1 MSSLGIVTVAEISP
15 VNGNRNGVNPY
26 AGTVR
31 TTKGSGV
38 MTDKTMNDNQDDKKP
53 MDIVAEQKLE
63 KWLKDVGLSD
73 KEGFVSGNRKEG
85 ENTEE
90 KRK

>member
-1 MSSLGIVTVAEISP
+1 
-15 VNGNRNGVNPY
+15 
-26 AGTVR
+26 
-31 TTKGSGV
+31 
-38 MTDKTMNDNQDDKKP
+38 MTENQNDKKP

>member
-1 MSSLGIVTVAEISP
+1 ME
-15 VNGNRNGVNPY
+15 
-26 AGTVR
+26 
-31 TTKGSGV
+31 
-38 MTDKTMNDNQDDKKP
+38 NQDDKKP

-73 KEGFVSGNRKEG
+73 KEGFVTDNRKEG

>member
-1 MSSLGIVTVAEISP
+1 MEE
-15 VNGNRNGVNPY
+15 N
-26 AGTVR
+26 
-31 TTKGSGV
+31 K
-38 MTDKTMNDNQDDKKP
+38 DKTP

-90 KRK
+90 KRE